1 LRRKTIVLI
10 FRSRTMR
17 LHLLALP
24 LAVAAAAPVAAQP
37 APPTAASSAGEMRL
51 PPEMS
56 DPRLTD
62 RLVDTLQVLSKA
74 FLSLPAGE
82 VEAALEGRPATSADR
97 TRTIA
102 SETGLTENELK
113 RKLDES
119 RPAMK
124 GAKKAL
130 IAAIPAMMKGFA
142 EAQKEFEKA
151 AANMPQPGYPKR

>member
-1 LRRKTIVLI
+1 
-10 FRSRTMR
+10 MR

-24 LAVAAAAPVAAQP
+24 LAVAAAAPVAAQET
-37 APPTAASSAGEMRL
+37 APTADEMRL

-56 DPRLTD
+56 DPRLAD

-124 GAKKAL
+124 GAQKAL

-151 AANMPQPGYPKR
+151 AANMPQPGYPKE

>member
-1 LRRKTIVLI
+1 LRRKTFALI
-10 FRSRTMR
+10 FRSRAMR
-17 LHLLALP
+17 LHLLVLP
-24 LAVAAAAPVAAQP
+24 LALAAAPVAAQP
-37 APPTAASSAGEMRL
+37 APSAEPPSADEMRL

-56 DPRLTD
+56 DPRLAD

-74 FLSLPAGE
+74 FLSIPAGE
-82 VEAALEGRPATSADR
+82 VEAALEGRPATAADR
-97 TRTIA
+97 SRTVA
-102 SETGLTENELK
+102 SETGLTEGQLR

-124 GAKKAL
+124 GAQKAL

>member
-1 LRRKTIVLI
+1 MIVLI
-10 FRSRTMR
+10 LGTRTIR
-17 LHLLALP
+17 LHHNALT
-24 LAVAAAAPVAAQP
+24 LAVAAAAPVAAQEP
-37 APPTAASSAGEMRL
+37 APTADEMRL

-56 DPRLTD
+56 DPRLAD

-124 GAKKAL
+124 GAQKAL

-142 EAQKEFEKA
+142 EAQKEFERA

>member
-1 LRRKTIVLI
+1 
-10 FRSRTMR
+10 MR
-17 LHLLALP
+17 LHLIALP
-24 LAVAAAAPVAAQP
+24 FALVAAPVAAQP
-37 APPTAASSAGEMRL
+37 APSPDVDEMRL

-56 DPRLTD
+56 DPRLAD
-62 RLVDTLQVLSKA
+62 RLVDTLQVLSQA

-82 VEAALEGRPATSADR
+82 VEAALEGRPTTAADR

-102 SETGLTENELK
+102 SETGLTEGELK

-124 GAKKAL
+124 GAQKAL

-142 EAQKEFEKA
+142 EARKEFEKA

>member
-1 LRRKTIVLI
+1 
-10 FRSRTMR
+10 MR

-24 LAVAAAAPVAAQP
+24 LAVAAAAPVAAQET
-37 APPTAASSAGEMRL
+37 APTADEMRL

-56 DPRLTD
+56 DPRLAD

-124 GAKKAL
+124 GAQKAL
-130 IAAIPAMMKGFA
+130 IAAIPALMKGFA